1 MINNAHVSLKNTY
14 LLLFNIVKYCISK
27 KNVIRAFILCLFV
40 ANSIAKH
47 I

>member
-1 MINNAHVSLKNTY
+1 MHTYLKKNTY
-14 LLLFNIVKYCISK
+14 LLPFNIVKYCLSK
-27 KNVIRAFILCLFV
+27 KNVIHASILCLSV